1 MTLEQFTKEL
11 KSNELWLE
19 AMRGPSRFKDLD
31 AAIAKVYGQVI
42 SDETIKSKPMT
53 EHRKHVFN
61 VLGTMPF
68 GKQTGVQ
75 LQQEKPKEEAKEE
88 KPIESVPYEVH
99 QKRLQEWLNSIAKL
113 PEVKRVPKLT
123 SKEIMEEGQ
132 WEPKQKPTYHRDPM
146 EIIRHEY
153 KIKYAREFSD
163 PLSYEGR
170 LLPGAPDFETW
181 MQEERARQMLNG
193 Q

>member
-68 GKQTGVQ
+68 GKQTVQ
-75 LQQEKPKEEAKEE
+75 LQQTAPVSEPVTA
-88 KPIESVPYEVH
+88 PVRESVPYEVH
-99 QKRLQEWLNSIAKL
+99 QKRLQDWLNEIEKIPAM
-113 PEVKRVPKLT
+113 KRVPKLT
-123 SKEIMEEGQ
+123 SKEIIEEGQ
-132 WEPKQKPTYHRDPM
+132 WEPKQKPTFHRDPL

-153 KIKYAREFSD
+153 KIKYAKEFSD

-170 LLPGAPDFETW
+170 LLPGAPDFEDW
-181 MQEERARQMLNG
+181 MQEQRAKE
-193 Q
+193 